1 MHVCDCLPGS
11 KGIFKSELDGVVR
24 MFTVLSCPVKL
35 GRTFPCDRGLA
46 LPASAETSVP
56 LLALED
62 SRGVLGG
69 ARSHGAPW
77 MELHRHDCR
86 SFMGGMT
93 KSPPLQPKLLDG
105 DIALIHFWILK
116 RIAGH
121 INAARKRAAL
131 LIH

>member
-11 KGIFKSELDGVVR
+11 KVFKSELDGVVR

-46 LPASAETSVP
+46 LP
-56 LLALED
+56 LED

-121 INAARKRAAL
+121 VNAARKRAAL

>member
-1 MHVCDCLPGS
+1 MD
-11 KGIFKSELDGVVR
+11 GITSPRLQ
-24 MFTVLSCPVKL
+24 KL
-35 GRTFPCDRGLA
+35 L
-46 LPASAETSVP
+46 
-56 LLALED
+56 
-62 SRGVLGG
+62 
-69 ARSHGAPW
+69 
-77 MELHRHDCR
+77 
-86 SFMGGMT
+86 MGGMT